1 MTSMVTEVL
10 GIINNAVVDT
20 HVQEFVL
27 CFYNKFVCVCGV
39 LCCMMQVMSHSLY
52 NIRRSRIAG
61 SHFEECRVFS
71 KVASSCYI
79 LKTFVRVQ
87 IAL

>member
-27 CFYNKFVCVCGV
+27 CFYNKFVCVCV
-39 LCCMMQVMSHSLY
+39 CVCVCVVCY
-52 NIRRSRIAG
+52 
-61 SHFEECRVFS
+61 
-71 KVASSCYI
+71 VA
-79 LKTFVRVQ
+79 
-87 IAL
+87 